1 MPTRRTPHTPNPK
14 RVSRTLPP
22 SKRRSQTPIRPTRRS
37 TPQAKARKNALNSHM
52 FTVST
57 QGGDVAV
64 TRRTFLIG
72 AAGAAVVVAAG
83 VGGKAIADSVAANKT
98 SDFNVLEV
106 PSSAVT
112 ASDSGALS
120 QVDASACMSLVGSYE
135 LTYGTQVW
143 TSGNEIAACLVPG
156 ETAKPLCTVS
166 VLWLQSGITQT
177 VLEGAVGQAE
187 GFNIFDVRATTA
199 GLVWVESDILEGIW
213 RIYSATLES
222 GGIGQPALMDE
233 GDSEWETPTIAAVGN
248 RAFWQ
253 VLPNL
258 DGSHATEPS
267 LLKACAMGSSEAEIA
282 WKSIGRMSTPPYATA
297 DSVVITPRLDTSG
310 VYHQLTC
317 IDAESLETVDTL
329 VLPQSMKPL
338 ETGYG
343 KTGFMFSFDGIY
355 NYGDG
360 ISQLG
365 TYVPA
370 QKAEGDEHS
379 AVPWFRFSRTP
390 TAAPAWCGSYFLVK
404 SDSAVSCIDL
414 ASNTYCSLGVESGA
428 DDYGDYLASSGTGD
442 IAVTFSNID
451 AHPIGGEAK
460 KCCLVRVWAP
470 L

>member
-1 MPTRRTPHTPNPK
+1 
-14 RVSRTLPP
+14 
-22 SKRRSQTPIRPTRRS
+22 
-37 TPQAKARKNALNSHM
+37 M
-52 FTVST
+52 FTVAT

-64 TRRTFLIG
+64 SRRTFLIG

-83 VGGKAIADSVAANKT
+83 VGGKTIADNVAANKT

-112 ASDSGALS
+112 ASDSGALT
-120 QVDASACMSLVGSYE
+120 QVDASACMALIGSYE
-135 LTYGTQVW
+135 LAYGTQLW
-143 TSGNEIAACLVPG
+143 ASGDEIAACLVPG
-156 ETAKPLCTVS
+156 ETAKPLCTVD

-177 VLEGAVGQAE
+177 VLEGAVGESE

-199 GLVWVESDILEGIW
+199 GVVWVESDILEGIW
-213 RIYSATLES
+213 RVYSATLES
-222 GGIGQPALMDE
+222 GGIGTPALMDE
-233 GDSEWETPTIAAVGN
+233 GDGEWETPTIAVVGN

-253 VLPNL
+253 VLPTIG
-258 DGSHATEPS
+258 GSHATEPS
-267 LLKACAMGSSEAEIA
+267 LLKAALLGTAETTVVWESA
-282 WKSIGRMSTPPYATA
+282 GRMSTPPYAGAST
-297 DSVVITPRLDTSG
+297 VVITPRLDTSG

-317 IDAESLETVDTL
+317 LDAATGDVVDAL
-329 VLPQSMKPL
+329 VMPQSMKPL

-365 TYVPA
+365 TYVPM
-370 QKAEGDEHS
+370 QKAAGDGHS
-379 AVPWFRFSRTP
+379 DAPWFRFSRTP
-390 TAAPAWCGSYFLVK
+390 TAAPAWCGPYLLVK
-404 SDSAVSCIDL
+404 SDSAVSGIDL
-414 ASNTYCSLGVESGA
+414 SSNSYFSLGVESGA

-451 AHPIGGEAK
+451 AHPIGGDAK